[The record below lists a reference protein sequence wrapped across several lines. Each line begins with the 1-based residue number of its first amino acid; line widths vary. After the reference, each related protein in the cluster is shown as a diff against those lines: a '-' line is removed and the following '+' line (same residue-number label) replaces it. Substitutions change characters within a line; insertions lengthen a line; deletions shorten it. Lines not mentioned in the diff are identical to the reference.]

1 MGYSDILIDTSI
13 IIDYLRKQNKKET
26 LFWKIINEYDCYI
39 SSVTMYEIYSGAKE
53 EKQKIEADIIMT
65 FLNVIS
71 FDAQQARS
79 ASTIFQTLKKE
90 NRLIE
95 FRDIFIASCAISKK
109 IPLVSFNRKHFER
122 IKELEL
128 FDY

>member
-26 LFWKIINEYDCYI
+26 LFWKIINEYNCYI

-53 EKQKIEADIIMT
+53 EKQKNEADIIMT

-71 FDAQQARS
+71 FDAQQARR
-79 ASTIFQTLKKE
+79 ASTLFQTLKKE

>member
-1 MGYSDILIDTSI
+1 LGYSDILIDTSI